1 MGFMYKML
9 ALSCACYA
17 GKLAWDKHD
26 SDGQLME
33 RLATCV
39 GSGFAK
45 CELGA
50 EGMLTLTNT
59 EKNAVIKKYV
69 ESDQRIATKED
80 CLIGVG
86 YNACTDINFRASDL
100 IALIEPEIVAME
112 KKDGK
117 KVVAQVHSQI
127 STLREFIETFAY

>member
-1 MGFMYKML
+1 ML

-26 SDGQLME
+26 SDGQLTE

>member
-1 MGFMYKML
+1 MGQ
-9 ALSCACYA
+9 ARRGRAA
-17 GKLAWDKHD
+17 VD
-26 SDGQLME
+26 
-33 RLATCV
+33 RLTTCV

-45 CELGA
+45 CGLGGNDGA
-50 EGMLTLTNT
+50 QGLLTLTDA

-100 IALIEPEIVAME
+100 IALIEPEILAME
-112 KKDGK
+112 KEDGK
-117 KVVAQVHSQI
+117 EVVAQVHSQI